1 MTGVVLS
8 PCVGRCWGALI
19 SSAMVLGA
27 CVPLVANVTEKAKLV
42 RPDSSPTIVVL
53 ISALIVLCASVSLP
67 TISFWE
73 VLFLILSLITCH
85 LSLILILS
93 LITGHLS
100 LINTH

>member
-1 MTGVVLS
+1 MTGVVL
-8 PCVGRCWGALI
+8 PPRAGRCWGALI

-67 TISFWE
+67 TVSFWE
-73 VLFLILSLITCH
+73 VPTTYHLSVYYLSLITCQ
-85 LSLILILS
+85 SS
-93 LITGHLS
+93 ASGRYRPS
-100 LINTH
+100 SYP